1 MSKAKKSKRDM
12 SVTVDGVRYLSLGQI
27 ETELNVSR
35 AAMERWV
42 AFWEKT
48 TDEVRRKI
56 PIPFPPYRR
65 DLRKGSRIFIAEQ
78 DVPALKKFASQI
90 SYGFFSSL
98 DSETW
103 YQITHSPL
111 RREDCTSSSTTHRL
125 R

>member
-1 MSKAKKSKRDM
+1 MSKRKKRMKDM

-35 AAMERWV
+35 AAMDRWV
-42 AFWEKT
+42 VFWEKT
-48 TDEVRRKI
+48 TDEVRQKI
-56 PIPFPPYRR
+56 PVPFPPYRR
-65 DLRKGSRIFIAEQ
+65 DLRKGARIFIAEQ

-111 RREDCTSSSTTHRL
+111 RKDDEHGNRRTHSG
-125 R
+125 